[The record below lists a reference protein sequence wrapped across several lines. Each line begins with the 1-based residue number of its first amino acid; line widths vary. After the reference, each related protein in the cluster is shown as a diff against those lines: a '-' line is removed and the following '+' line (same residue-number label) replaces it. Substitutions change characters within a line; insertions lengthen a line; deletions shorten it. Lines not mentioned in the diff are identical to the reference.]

1 MISMFVFAF
10 KTIKPIF
17 SAVKKFF
24 CIQGNFPVKELFHSQ
39 GIFPQSR
46 NFSIVKEHFH
56 NQGIF
61 PQ

>member
-10 KTIKPIF
+10 KIIKPIF

-24 CIQGNFPVKELFHSQ
+24 CIQGNFPVKELST
-39 GIFPQSR
+39 
-46 NFSIVKEHFH
+46 VKEFFH

-61 PQ
+61 L